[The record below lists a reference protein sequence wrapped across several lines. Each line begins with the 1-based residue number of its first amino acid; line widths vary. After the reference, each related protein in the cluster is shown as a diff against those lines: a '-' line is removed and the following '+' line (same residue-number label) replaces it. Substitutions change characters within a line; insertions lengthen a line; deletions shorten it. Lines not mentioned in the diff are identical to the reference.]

1 MGQNY
6 TNNTKLTGGFSYD
19 AARPLDD
26 RISVQT
32 VADLSTLVS
41 SNKIYD
47 GMIVA
52 VTNDET
58 DANNGAY
65 IYLPV
70 HDSDPVEYHWV
81 MLSTGNIGEL
91 QTYINSLQDSSKFNV
106 INGGN
111 ASSKRS

>member
-1 MGQNY
+1 MSRKLNDI
-6 TNNTKLTGGFSYD
+6 KLTSGFSFQSTL
-19 AARPLDD
+19 PMDD
-26 RISVQT
+26 RVTVTEYSDLDSLASV
-32 VADLSTLVS
+32 A
-41 SNKIYD
+41 YD

-52 VTNDET
+52 VTNDKT

-81 MLSTGNIGEL
+81 MLSTGNVGEI
-91 QTYINSLQDSSKFNV
+91 QAYINSLQDSSKFNV